1 LNFKKIATF
10 VSLDLTQRTRVTKSR
25 AYLDHNATAPLL
37 PEARAAMIHA
47 LDLAGNPSSVHAEG
61 RKARA
66 VIEEAR
72 RAVAALVNVKA
83 EQVTFTSGATEAAN
97 MALTPDYRMG
107 RGAVRMGRLYVSAVE
122 HPAVLAGGRFAK
134 EDVVVVQ
141 VDADGRVAPAFPLAG
156 KVAPEA
162 SDGGN
167 EEDAMAR
174 EKVPQLHSS
183 NSASS
188 SPPPSE
194 RSAPTFPA
202 RGKAGA
208 SLADA
213 LAGHE
218 KSLGLP
224 LVSVQLAN
232 NESGVIQPL
241 AEISAIVKAHGGIL
255 VVDAVQ
261 APGRIPLDMS
271 EGYADFMI
279 LSAHKMGG
287 PKGVG
292 ALVSNSTLLMPSP
305 LTRGGGQEK
314 GHRAGTEALSLIAGF
329 GAAALVARERVGGAP
344 KLSEM
349 RDRLEAIIRDLAP
362 DAIIHGANAPRL
374 PNTTFFTLPGMKAET
389 AQIAFDLGGVALS
402 AGSAC
407 SSGKLGASH
416 VLEAMRQGQSGGAL
430 RVSIGHETSEADIAM
445 FAEGLAQ
452 ICARRD
458 RRAA

>member
-1 LNFKKIATF
+1 MTN
-10 VSLDLTQRTRVTKSR
+10 QR

-37 PEARAAMIHA
+37 PEAREAMIAA

-61 RKARA
+61 RKARN

-72 RAVAALVNVKA
+72 RAVADLVNVKA
-83 EQVTFTSGATEAAN
+83 EQITFTSGATEAAN
-97 MALTPDYRMG
+97 LALTPDYRMG
-107 RGAVRMGRLYVSAVE
+107 RGPLMMSKLYVSAVE

-134 EDVVVVQ
+134 DNIIVVAVG
-141 VDADGRVAPAFPLAG
+141 ADGRVAPAFPLAG
-156 KVAPEA
+156 KVAA
-162 SDGGN
+162 KRTDGGG
-167 EEDAMAR
+167 EGTAALAGLS
-174 EKVPQLHSS
+174 PHSAPA
-183 NSASS
+183 ASS

-213 LAGHE
+213 LSSHD

-224 LVSVQLAN
+224 LVAIQLAN
-232 NESGVIQPL
+232 NESGIIQPI

-271 EGYADFMI
+271 DGYADFLI

-287 PKGVG
+287 PKGIG
-292 ALVSNSTLLMPSP
+292 ALITNSTLLMPSP
-305 LTRGGGQEK
+305 LLRGGGQEK
-314 GHRAGTEALSLIAGF
+314 GHRAGTEALPLIAGF
-329 GAAALVARERVGGAP
+329 GAAARVAKERLL
-344 KLSEM
+344 KKEELLSK
-349 RDRLEAIIRDLAP
+349 RSAIEAIILHHAP
-362 DAIIHGANAPRL
+362 DAIIRGAGVERL
-374 PNTTFFTLPGMKAET
+374 PNTVFFTLPGLKAET
-389 AQIAFDLGGVALS
+389 LQIAFDLSGVALS

-416 VLEAMRQGQSGGAL
+416 VLEAMGLAKNGGAL
-430 RVSIGHETSEADIAM
+430 RVSVGHETTD
-445 FAEGLAQ
+445 GDLALFESAL
-452 ICARRD
+452 IDVVSRRSA
-458 RRAA
+458 RAA

>member
-10 VSLDLTQRTRVTKSR
+10 VSLDLTQRMRVTNTR

-37 PEARAAMIHA
+37 PEARAAMVAA

-61 RKARA
+61 RKART

-72 RAVAALVNVKA
+72 RAVAALMNVKA
-83 EQVTFTSGATEAAN
+83 EQVIFTSGATEAAN
-97 MALTPDYRMG
+97 IALTPDYRMG
-107 RGAVRMGRLYVSAVE
+107 RGSLVMSKLYVSAVE

-134 EDVVVVQ
+134 EDVIILS
-141 VDADGRVAPAFPLAG
+141 VDADGMLDFAAHRMALTGHDKLA
-156 KVAPEA
+156 
-162 SDGGN
+162 
-167 EEDAMAR
+167 
-174 EKVPQLHSS
+174 
-183 NSASS
+183 
-188 SPPPSE
+188 
-194 RSAPTFPA
+194 
-202 RGKAGA
+202 
-208 SLADA
+208 
-213 LAGHE
+213 
-218 KSLGLP
+218 GLP
-224 LVSVQLAN
+224 LVAIQLAN

-241 AEISAIVKAHGGIL
+241 AEISAIVKQFGGVL

-271 EGYADFMI
+271 TGYADFMI

-292 ALVSNSTLLMPSP
+292 ALISNSTLLMPAP

-314 GHRAGTEALSLIAGF
+314 GHRAGTEALGLIAGF
-329 GAAALVARERVGGAP
+329 GAAAKIAATRLHDAH
-344 KLSEM
+344 KLSAM
-349 RDRLEAIIRDLAP
+349 RDRIESIIRDLAP
-362 DAIIHGANAPRL
+362 DAVIHGSAVPRL

-389 AQIAFDLGGVALS
+389 SQIAFDLGGVALS

-416 VLEAMRQGQSGGAL
+416 VLEAMGQGQSGGAL
-430 RVSIGHETSEADIAM
+430 RVSIGHETSEADIAL
-445 FAEGLAQ
+445 FGACLSQ
-452 ICARRD
+452 IVSRRD

>member
-1 LNFKKIATF
+1 MDN
-10 VSLDLTQRTRVTKSR
+10 QR

-37 PEARAAMIHA
+37 PEAREAMITA
-47 LDLAGNPSSVHAEG
+47 LDLTGNPSSVHAEG
-61 RKARA
+61 RKARM

-107 RGAVRMGRLYVSAVE
+107 RGPLKIGRLYVSAVE

-134 EDVVVVQ
+134 GDVVVTA
-141 VDADGRVAPAFPLAG
+141 VDADGIL
-156 KVAPEA
+156 
-162 SDGGN
+162 D
-167 EEDAMAR
+167 
-174 EKVPQLHSS
+174 L
-183 NSASS
+183 
-188 SPPPSE
+188 
-194 RSAPTFPA
+194 
-202 RGKAGA
+202 A
-208 SLADA
+208 SLEAA
-213 LAGHE
+213 LAAHD

-241 AEISAIVKAHGGIL
+241 AEISGIVKQYGGIL

-271 EGYADFMI
+271 AGYADFMI
-279 LSAHKMGG
+279 LSSHKMGG

-292 ALVSNSTLLMPSP
+292 ALISNSTLLMPAP
-305 LTRGGGQEK
+305 LMRGGGQEK

-329 GAAALVARERVGGAP
+329 GAAAKMAVERLGRADELAR
-344 KLSEM
+344 K
-349 RDRLEAIIRDLAP
+349 RDRIDAQIRSHAP
-362 DAIIHGANAPRL
+362 DAIIHGAKVPRL

-416 VLEAMRQGQSGGAL
+416 VLEAMGQGHVGGAL
-430 RVSIGHETSEADIAM
+430 RVSIGHETSEADIAL
-445 FAEGLAQ
+445 FGACLAQ
-452 ICARRD
+452 IAARRG

>member
-1 LNFKKIATF
+1 MNN
-10 VSLDLTQRTRVTKSR
+10 QR

-37 PEARAAMIHA
+37 PEAREAMISA

-83 EQVTFTSGATEAAN
+83 ERVTFTSGATEAAN

-107 RGAVRMGRLYVSAVE
+107 RGTVRMGKLYVSAVE

-134 EDVVVVQ
+134 EDVVVIA
-141 VDADGRVAPAFPLAG
+141 VDADGRVAPSFALAG
-156 KVAPEA
+156 AEGGRDPWLAPVVSA
-162 SDGGN
+162 QLTDGGG
-167 EEDAMAR
+167 EEGAMAQ

-202 RGKAGA
+202 GGKAGA
-208 SLADA
+208 TLADA
-213 LAGHE
+213 LAGHD

-224 LVSVQLAN
+224 LIAVQLAN

-241 AEISAIVKAHGGIL
+241 AEISAIVKQHGGIL

-271 EGYADFMI
+271 AGYADFMI

-292 ALVSNSTLLMPSP
+292 ALVSNSTLLMPAP
-305 LTRGGGQEK
+305 LMRGGGQEK

-329 GAAALVARERVGGAP
+329 GAAAIVGRGRLGEARR
-344 KLSEM
+344 LSEM
-349 RDRLEAIIRDLAP
+349 RAKLESIIRDVAP
-362 DAIIHGANAPRL
+362 DAVIHGANAPRL

-416 VLEAMRQGQSGGAL
+416 VLEAMGQGQSGGAL
-430 RVSIGHETSEADIAM
+430 RVSIGHETSEADIAL
-445 FAEGLAQ
+445 FAECLAQ

>member
-10 VSLDLTQRTRVTKSR
+10 VSLDLTQRTRVTTSR

-37 PEARAAMIHA
+37 PEAREAMIHA
-47 LDLAGNPSSVHAEG
+47 LDLPGNPSSVHAEG

-72 RAVAALVNVKA
+72 RAVAALFNVKA

-107 RGAVRMGRLYVSAVE
+107 RGPLNMSKLYVSAVE
-122 HPAVLAGGRFAK
+122 HPAVLAGGRYAK
-134 EDVVVVQ
+134 EDVVVIA
-141 VDADGRVAPAFPLAG
+141 VDADGIL
-156 KVAPEA
+156 
-162 SDGGN
+162 D
-167 EEDAMAR
+167 
-174 EKVPQLHSS
+174 L
-183 NSASS
+183 
-188 SPPPSE
+188 
-194 RSAPTFPA
+194 
-202 RGKAGA
+202 A
-208 SLADA
+208 SLEAA
-213 LAGHE
+213 LAAHD

-224 LVSVQLAN
+224 LVAVQIAN

-241 AEISAIVKAHGGIL
+241 AEISAIVRAHGGIF

-271 EGYADFMI
+271 AGYADFMI

-292 ALVSNSTLLMPSP
+292 AFVSNSTLLMPAP

-329 GAAALVARERVGGAP
+329 GAAAMVARERLGEAR

-349 RDRLEAIIRDLAP
+349 RDRLEAIIRDIAP
-362 DAIIHGANAPRL
+362 DAVIHGANAPRL

-416 VLEAMRQGQSGGAL
+416 VLEAMGQGQSGGAL
-430 RVSIGHETSEADIAM
+430 RVSIGHETSEADVVL
-445 FAEGLAQ
+445 FASCLAQ
-452 ICARRD
+452 IAARRE

>member
-1 LNFKKIATF
+1 MNN
-10 VSLDLTQRTRVTKSR
+10 QR

-37 PEARAAMIHA
+37 PEAREAMITA
-47 LDLAGNPSSVHAEG
+47 LDLTGNPSSVHAEG

-107 RGAVRMGRLYVSAVE
+107 RGAIRMGKLYVSAVE

-134 EDVVVVQ
+134 EDVVVIA
-141 VDADGRVAPAFPLAG
+141 VDADGIL
-156 KVAPEA
+156 
-162 SDGGN
+162 D
-167 EEDAMAR
+167 
-174 EKVPQLHSS
+174 L
-183 NSASS
+183 
-188 SPPPSE
+188 
-194 RSAPTFPA
+194 
-202 RGKAGA
+202 A
-208 SLADA
+208 SLEAA
-213 LAGHE
+213 LAAHD

-224 LVSVQLAN
+224 LVAVQIAN

-241 AEISAIVKAHGGIL
+241 AEISGIVKQHGGIL

-271 EGYADFMI
+271 AGYADFMI

-292 ALVSNSTLLMPSP
+292 ALVSNSTLLMPTP

-329 GAAALVARERVGGAP
+329 GAAAIVGRGRLGEALR
-344 KLSEM
+344 LSEM
-349 RDRLEAIIRDLAP
+349 RAKLESIIRDVAP
-362 DAIIHGANAPRL
+362 DAVIHGANAPRL

-416 VLEAMRQGQSGGAL
+416 VLEAMGQGQSGGAL
-430 RVSIGHETSEADIAM
+430 RVSIGHETSEADIGL
-445 FAEGLAQ
+445 FAECLAQ